1 MSTAPSVGTSQNA
14 NNVWNAS
21 SKGGQYEMVQYLVVS
36 KDLHVKQ
43 KAILGSTFYP
53 SLQNT
58 DTGFLS
64 INGGV
69 GMPGVVTTGLNGTG
83 TFSANDLLGG
93 VVTCLPTAS
102 ITFTVPTGAT
112 ISTAVR
118 AKFGGIIL
126 PGFGFKLQVK
136 NLATATSGF
145 TVTINCT
152 TNAASLL
159 TLVGN
164 QIIAGASENTLNFIY
179 AGALG
184 NPAVETWHVY

>member
-69 GMPGVVTTGLNGTG
+69 GIPGVVTTGLNGTG
-83 TFSANDLLGG
+83 IFSANDLGG
-93 VVTCLPTAS
+93 VVTCLPTACS
-102 ITFTVPTGAT
+102 IIYTSAHL
-112 ISTAVR
+112 
-118 AKFGGIIL
+118 IIIY
-126 PGFGFKLQVK
+126 
-136 NLATATSGF
+136 TSMG
-145 TVTINCT
+145 C
-152 TNAASLL
+152 
-159 TLVGN
+159 
-164 QIIAGASENTLNFIY
+164 IY
-179 AGALG
+179 YA
-184 NPAVETWHVY
+184 EMM